1 MNGELQRVATALA
14 QSETTLVLSGAGV
27 SSASGIP
34 TFRGEDGLWRR
45 HRVEELATLQAFRN
59 DPVLVWEWYHWR
71 LQLVRESAPNAAHTA
86 LSQLEEKINALWI
99 VTQNVDGYHQQAGS
113 RQVLELHGSIR
124 RARCLECGEKMTTP
138 VGEGVPRCHCGGML
152 RPDVVWFGETLPM
165 SELQQAVEIARS
177 CDLFITAGTS
187 GLVEPAA
194 SLLSVAAV
202 AGALIVEIN
211 PVRTV
216 ASHRVD
222 IILDD
227 AADLVLPEITARL

>member
-1 MNGELQRVATALA
+1 MNEELQRVATALA
-14 QSETTLVLSGAGV
+14 QSTTTLVLSGAGV

-34 TFRGEDGLWRR
+34 TFRGEEGLWRKY
-45 HRVEELATLQAFRN
+45 RVEDLATPKAFKS
-59 DPVLVWEWYHWR
+59 DPVLVWEWYQWR
-71 LQLVRESAPNAAHTA
+71 LQLVHDCAPNAAHEA
-86 LSQLEEKINALWI
+86 LSQMEERFESFWI

-113 RQVLELHGSIR
+113 QQVIELHGSIR
-124 RARCLECGEKMTTP
+124 RARCLACGKRMTTP
-138 VGEGVPRCHCGGML
+138 VGEGIPYCDCGGIL

-165 SELQQAVEIARS
+165 GELQRAVDIARN

-211 PVRTV
+211 PVRTA

-222 IILDD
+222 VILEGD
-227 AADLVLPEITARL
+227 AERVLPAIIARL

>member
-1 MNGELQRVATALA
+1 MC
-14 QSETTLVLSGAGV
+14 
-27 SSASGIP
+27 
-34 TFRGEDGLWRR
+34 
-45 HRVEELATLQAFRN
+45 
-59 DPVLVWEWYHWR
+59 
-71 LQLVRESAPNAAHTA
+71 ESAPNAAHIA
-86 LSQLEEKINALWI
+86 LSELEERYNALWI

-113 RQVLELHGSIR
+113 RQVIELHGSIR
-124 RARCLECGEKMTTP
+124 RARCLECGLKVTTP
-138 VGEGVPRCHCGGML
+138 VGEGVPRCNCGGML

-165 SELQQAVEIARS
+165 SELKQAVEIARN

-211 PVRTV
+211 PARTA

-222 IILDD
+222 IILDGD
-227 AADLVLPEITARL
+227 ADRILPEIWSICEEKT